1 MLPGLG
7 CNIDRNL
14 LSKRDVLLAPNW
26 QFASEMARGKKNLQV
41 CQEPGALG
49 ETLLVTATPSDGRT
63 TRKLSG
69 IDRGMLTYAKV
80 KNWSWFLEWAEGRI
94 HTHHGLEVIEMF
106 KKLALVGL
114 IGTAGTLGLVGTGAW
129 SYVRTG
135 FNSASDSVRENVPI
149 EWEIKR
155 ARQMIADL
163 QPEIAR
169 NLHVVAREEV
179 GVKNLAEQIANKE
192 AVLEKSKGEILR
204 LSEDL
209 KSGGVHFVY
218 AGRSYSDDQV
228 REDLANRFKQ
238 FKVHEQ
244 TTSKLAQVLAAREK
258 NLDAAR
264 RKLDEMLSA
273 KRELEIEVENL
284 QARLTMV
291 EVAHASSPVALD
303 DSRLSSTRELL
314 DEIRTR
320 IDVSEQL
327 VANEG
332 VMTGTIQLD
341 ETTSPELLSEIA
353 DYFGEGRA
361 EIESLVQV
369 D

>member
-1 MLPGLG
+1 ML
-7 CNIDRNL
+7 
-14 LSKRDVLLAPNW
+14 
-26 QFASEMARGKKNLQV
+26 
-41 CQEPGALG
+41 
-49 ETLLVTATPSDGRT
+49 
-63 TRKLSG
+63 
-69 IDRGMLTYAKV
+69 
-80 KNWSWFLEWAEGRI
+80 
-94 HTHHGLEVIEMF
+94 
-106 KKLALVGL
+106 KKLALVGVL
-114 IGTAGTLGLVGTGAW
+114 GTVGAVGLAGTGAW

-169 NLHVVAREEV
+169 NLHIVAREEV
-179 GVKNLAEQIANKE
+179 GVKNLAEQIASKE
-192 AVLEKSKGEILR
+192 AMLAKSKGEIVR

-209 KSGGVHFVY
+209 KSGDVHYVY

-244 TTSKLAQVLAAREK
+244 TTGKLAQVLTAREK

-264 RKLDEMLSA
+264 RKLDEMLAA
-273 KRELEIEVENL
+273 KRELEVEVENL

-303 DSRLSSTRELL
+303 DSRLSSTRKLL

-320 IDVSEQL
+320 IDVAETL

-332 VMTGTIQLD
+332 ILSGSIQLD
-341 ETTSPELLSEIA
+341 EPSSPELLSEIA

-361 EIESLVQV
+361 EIESLVRI